1 MYNKMYAIFY
11 NAISD
16 EISVENDVLKRLG
29 KTHLRFTP
37 LRVIKTVNLIE
48 KYRVG
53 LFIYSILCLI
63 FVFVSPIYF
72 LIKLFKN
79 LKIKKNNQKK
89 KTEENL
95 ILVANG
101 RVNYLYNK
109 LDTNEEVTYINI
121 NQSDKKNYISYKR
134 FLKFSDYFSAYI
146 YSLFSIFYLLY
157 KLKNKTDILQV
168 YVAFE
173 WFLVY
178 ISLNRVKEN
187 VKKVYFANHYDRWAV
202 MFVQLFEDKEVILIQ
217 HGILS
222 DDLHLDY
229 KLRNINTIYCY
240 DEKSKKIFK
249 DIFSLTDI
257 KFKKINLSLSL
268 SKIESDRKSILIIGQ
283 PHCVDMEIEIIES
296 LKNDYEIYVK
306 PHPLYND
313 KKYKNI
319 ENINII
325 DDRNFYP
332 KVSLA
337 LCYEST
343 LGLEYEAS
351 RIKVIWWKNIKVKDL
366 KYKIERN
373 LFQN

>member
-1 MYNKMYAIFY
+1 MYSKMYTTFY
-11 NAISD
+11 NAISN

-37 LRVIKTVNLIE
+37 LRAIKTVNLIE

-101 RVNYLYNK
+101 KVDYLYNK
-109 LDTNEEVTYINI
+109 LNMNEEVTYINV

-134 FLKFSDYFSAYI
+134 FLKFSDYFLAYI

-178 ISLNRVKEN
+178 ISLNRIKEN

-202 MFVQLFEDKEVILIQ
+202 MFVQLFEDKEVILLQ
-217 HGILS
+217 HGILP
-222 DDLHLDY
+222 DDLHLNY

-240 DEKSKKIFK
+240 DEKSKKIFEN
-249 DIFSLTDI
+249 IFSLTDTE
-257 KFKKINLSLSL
+257 FKKINLSLSL
-268 SKIESDRKSILIIGQ
+268 SKIQSDRKSILIIGQ
-283 PHCVDMEIEIIES
+283 PHSIDKEIEIIEF

-313 KKYKNI
+313 KKYKDI

-351 RIKVIWWKNIKVKDL
+351 GIKVIWWKNIKVKDL